1 MVLKNQKK
9 YKIAVIGCG
18 NIGTKICKS
27 FIDKK
32 VFSKKEIIATG
43 RNPKKL
49 KALKNKI
56 GVDVTTDNQHA
67 VKNSQ
72 IILICVKP
80 QDLKDVILRIK
91 GSVSGK
97 KIIVSVVAGV
107 GIEFYNKLIPKKP
120 VFRVIPSH
128 LIESLSGIIIYSK
141 NNLCKIDTIENIK
154 RMFSPICEYLIEIPD
169 KKMDVFSIFS
179 AGNPALFYYF
189 YNSILES
196 AIENGLKGREAKK
209 MIFLLARATSQH
221 LMETND
227 NFKKTISSICTPNG
241 ITQEGVNNLNN
252 MNLNKI
258 IKTSIKKMIDRSKK
272 ISIRVKSSNNYKA

>member
-1 MVLKNQKK
+1 MLFAFPRHMVLKNQKK

-107 GIEFYNKLIPKKP
+107 GIEFYNNL
-120 VFRVIPSH
+120 FSRNRT
-128 LIESLSGIIIYSK
+128 LYS
-141 NNLCKIDTIENIK
+141 
-154 RMFSPICEYLIEIPD
+154 
-169 KKMDVFSIFS
+169 
-179 AGNPALFYYF
+179 
-189 YNSILES
+189 
-196 AIENGLKGREAKK
+196 
-209 MIFLLARATSQH
+209 
-221 LMETND
+221 
-227 NFKKTISSICTPNG
+227 
-241 ITQEGVNNLNN
+241 
-252 MNLNKI
+252 
-258 IKTSIKKMIDRSKK
+258 
-272 ISIRVKSSNNYKA
+272 